1 MSKAKGTDATSIK
14 FNYSKI
20 KRRKAKDNIPK
31 PVLPPSNISKLNKNA
46 TINYNIMEVLNTLN
60 ISKED
65 LEKYKKFLHIF
76 NENQFGLTKISIEYV
91 KNFSNL
97 DSFTDKIMRN
107 PKTEWLQNRS
117 RTIIFNINVYND
129 KKFKSFSDLN
139 LFIDNKSENNNN
151 YGLLVEF
158 IYFKLIL
165 ICRHIVKAIQRYN
178 KYIIEKYDKKGILK
192 ILVTPI
198 INIKFIY
205 NNAWY
210 KILKRDFEKGI
221 HEFNLKL
228 LLSIFYCNIFF

>member
-1 MSKAKGTDATSIK
+1 MSLK

-20 KRRKAKDNIPK
+20 KKRKVKDNIPK
-31 PVLPPSNISKLNKNA
+31 PVLPPSNVSASNKNA
-46 TINYNIMEVLNTLN
+46 IINYNIMEVLNILN

-65 LEKYKKFLHIF
+65 LEKYKKFLQLF
-76 NENQFGLTKISIEYV
+76 NENQFGLTKSAIEYIR
-91 KNFSNL
+91 NFSNL
-97 DSFTDKIMRN
+97 DSFIDKIIRN
-107 PKTEWLQNRS
+107 PKAEWLENKS

-129 KKFKSFSDLN
+129 KKFKSNSDLN
-139 LFIDNKSENNNN
+139 LFIDNKKCENN

-165 ICRHIVKAIQRYN
+165 ICRHIVKAMQRYN

-192 ILVTPI
+192 ILGTPI

-205 NNAWY
+205 NNTWY
-210 KILKRDFEKGI
+210 KIIKRDFEKGI